1 MTEPVIVVAAARA
14 EDREALLVQLG
25 RYAAEYR
32 VEGAADLEGAL
43 AQLVELRAAGH
54 PIAMVLAEAAR
65 GAVRAD
71 DLLKRVRTSWPTA
84 KRILLL
90 DWGLR
95 PDQVDGA
102 MRAAALGEIDRFL
115 TKPTGPRDED
125 FHGALTDELADW
137 FWTTTPT
144 QVVVRVVGDAGSRR
158 VGELREVLERLG
170 VPTGVHSSESPI
182 GTAMVAAAGSG
193 ARLPLVEVWGRTVL
207 SDPTDREVAAAFG
220 IEPDLET
227 TFDLAVVG
235 AGPAGL
241 AAAVYGVSE
250 GLSTLV
256 LEGEAFGG
264 QAGTSSMIR
273 NYLGFPGGITGRQL
287 GRRAVQQ
294 AGLFGAVM
302 DMARRATALEVS
314 SPHRLVLADGETATA
329 RSVLLACGVT
339 YRRLGVPALEALV
352 GAGVF
357 YGAATSEARA
367 LEGTDVVVV
376 GAGNSGGQAAVHL
389 ARVRRACHPRREGR
403 DAGGD
408 HVVVSRA
415 GDRAQRAD
423 RGPHRD
429 GGARRR
435 RGRSAGVGGTRCS
448 RGRGS

>member
-1 MTEPVIVVAAARA
+1 M
-14 EDREALLVQLG
+14 QLG

-32 VEGAADLEGAL
+32 VEGAADLEGAF
-43 AQLVELRAAGH
+43 AQLVGLRAAGH

-71 DLLKRVRTSWPTA
+71 DLLNRVRTSWPTA

-90 DWGLR
+90 DWGL
-95 PDQVDGA
+95 PPAQVDDA
-102 MRAAALGEIDRFL
+102 MRAAALGKIDRFL

-137 FWTTTPT
+137 FWTTTPS

-193 ARLPLVEVWGRTVL
+193 ARLPLVEVWGHTVL

-220 IEPDLET
+220 IEPDLDT

-241 AAAVYGVSE
+241 AAAVYGASE

-294 AGLFGAVM
+294 AGLCSARSWTWRAARPRSRSVRPTARPTASCSRT
-302 DMARRATALEVS
+302 ARRPRPVPCS
-314 SPHRLVLADGETATA
+314 SRAASPTGASASLRWKDSSAPAFSTERPRA
-329 RSVLLACGVT
+329 R
-339 YRRLGVPALEALV
+339 
-352 GAGVF
+352 
-357 YGAATSEARA
+357 RA

-376 GAGNSGGQAAVHL
+376 GAGNSGGQAAMHL
-389 ARVRRACHPRREGR
+389 ARYAAHVTLVARGETLGATMSSYLVQEIEHDERIEVRTGTEVLDGGGAGR
-403 DAGGD
+403 LEWVELGARAGG
-408 HVVVSRA
+408 
-415 GDRAQRAD
+415 
-423 RGPHRD
+423 
-429 GGARRR
+429 
-435 RGRSAGVGGTRCS
+435 
-448 RGRGS
+448 GS